1 MSLDPAA
8 PKSEALA
15 ALYWRG
21 EILQVMYWLR
31 GEGFGDV
38 VDPGL
43 IERFLGV
50 DAAVGM
56 TYLDRLVEEG
66 YLVCDGDWYALSE
79 FGLEHGAREFAS
91 SFSELTKPTH
101 GECSDDCWCH
111 ASVDEAEACL
121 AHRIQHDH
129 TDHDHTDG
137 QAHDH
142 TGPSG
147 RDH

>member
-1 MSLDPAA
+1 VNTDAPA

-15 ALYWRG
+15 ALYWRS

-50 DAAVGM
+50 DAAIGM
-56 TYLDRLVEEG
+56 TYLERLVEES
-66 YLVCDGDWYALSE
+66 YLERDGDWYVLSK
-79 FGLEHGAREFAS
+79 FGREHGAREFSDA
-91 SFSELTKPTH
+91 FAEFTKPTH

-111 ASVDEAEACL
+111 ASAEETEACTAQRL
-121 AHRIQHDH
+121 H
-129 TDHDHTDG
+129 DHDHD
-137 QAHDH
+137 D
-142 TGPSG
+142 
-147 RDH
+147 